1 MEYVDKVFGIDFD
14 EKSVRV
20 ARTLNMIAGDG
31 KTNVLHLN
39 TLDYTR
45 WEEKLKDSSWSKT
58 YLEGYY
64 RLLDLAKN
72 RKNPKEFNFDI
83 VMANPPFAGDIKDS
97 RLISEYEVA
106 FDGK

>member
-1 MEYVDKVFGIDFD
+1 VHTLFNVWQKLVNQGKAQFANFSNQKLTSEQKDYVNKVFGIDFD

-45 WEEKLKDSSWSKT
+45 WEEKLKDSSWAKT
-58 YLEGYY
+58 YLE
-64 RLLDLAKN
+64 
-72 RKNPKEFNFDI
+72 
-83 VMANPPFAGDIKDS
+83 
-97 RLISEYEVA
+97 
-106 FDGK
+106 